1 MPISAIGKAEAR
13 PIPRATDRD
22 RNGFTLVE
30 LLIVLTIIGLMSA
43 AVVLAFPDPGGSL
56 TSEAER
62 FAARAQAAQERAVLN
77 ARPIAIRMTSA
88 GYGFDVREQNEW
100 KPLDQRPFRDQPWRE
115 GTSAGLGQGAQRII
129 FDTTGMSEQP
139 VQVRLIRGEQQVLVE
154 IGVEGTVRVV
164 G

>member
-1 MPISAIGKAEAR
+1 MPTSATGRAEIGRLLPAGSRE
-13 PIPRATDRD
+13 

-43 AVVLAFPDPGGSL
+43 AVVLAFPDQGGSL
-56 TSEAER
+56 RDEAER
-62 FAARAQAAQERAVLN
+62 FAARAQAAQERAVMD

-88 GYGFDVREQNEW
+88 GYGFDARQRNGW
-100 KPLDQRPFRDQPWRE
+100 QALDQKPFRDQPWHK
-115 GTSAGLGQGAQRII
+115 GTSAGLGEGAQRIV

-139 VQVRLIRGEQQVLVE
+139 IQVRLMRGEQQVLVE
-154 IGVEGTVRVV
+154 IGVEGRIRVV